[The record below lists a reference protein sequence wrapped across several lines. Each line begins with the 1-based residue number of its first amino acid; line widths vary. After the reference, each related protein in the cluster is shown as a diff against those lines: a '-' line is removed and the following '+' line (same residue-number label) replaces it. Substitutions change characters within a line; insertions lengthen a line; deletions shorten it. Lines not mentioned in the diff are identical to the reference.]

1 MSLEEDAKEQRSS
14 PNVAAAVEPAVELA
28 VESTEAAPQRRRS
41 GSKRGACEQLPF
53 NRMGDIWVQ
62 CFACCVTEQPAPK
75 RRRRID
81 RSMIGN
87 PTNFQHTAHVGS
99 GDMNVHL
106 NALQNQM
113 ASKGGYEYALPVN
126 VSIPVVD
133 VQQ

>member
-1 MSLEEDAKEQRSS
+1 MQSS
-14 PNVAAAVEPAVELA
+14 VGVAAATEPAEEV
-28 VESTEAAPQRRRS
+28 PQQQRRRS
-41 GSKRGACEQLPF
+41 GGKRVACEELAY

-81 RSMIGN
+81 RTMIGN

>member
-1 MSLEEDAKEQRSS
+1 MSLQEGDGKEQR
-14 PNVAAAVEPAVELA
+14 PPDVAVEAV
-28 VESTEAAPQRRRS
+28 VESAKAAPQCRS
-41 GSKRGACEQLPF
+41 GSKRIACRELQCD
-53 NRMGDIWVQ
+53 RMGDIWVQ
-62 CFACCVTEQPAPK
+62 CFACCMTEQPAPK

>member
-1 MSLEEDAKEQRSS
+1 MSQEDTDQR
-14 PNVAAAVEPAVELA
+14 PPAEPAEAPA
-28 VESTEAAPQRRRS
+28 VAEAEEQEAARHHRRS
-41 GSKRGACEQLPF
+41 GSKRGPCEEQPQC
-53 NRMGDIWVQ
+53 RKMGDIWVQ
-62 CFACCVTEQPAPK
+62 CFACCMTEQPAPK

>member
-1 MSLEEDAKEQRSS
+1 MAGQAEA
-14 PNVAAAVEPAVELA
+14 PAVAE
-28 VESTEAAPQRRRS
+28 EGEEEAAQRHRRS
-41 GSKRGACEQLPF
+41 GSKRGPCEEQSQCR
-53 NRMGDIWVQ
+53 RMGDIWVQ
-62 CFACCVTEQPAPK
+62 CFACCMTEQPAPK

>member
-1 MSLEEDAKEQRSS
+1 MALLHEVPECAADDVGEWRWLQSQQRQC
-14 PNVAAAVEPAVELA
+14 LQ
-28 VESTEAAPQRRRS
+28 QRRRS
-41 GSKRGACEQLPF
+41 GSKRGACEELPY

>member
-1 MSLEEDAKEQRSS
+1 M
-14 PNVAAAVEPAVELA
+14 AAEPAEA
-28 VESTEAAPQRRRS
+28 VPQQRRRS
-41 GSKRGACEQLPF
+41 GSKRGACEELPY

>member
-1 MSLEEDAKEQRSS
+1 MSQEEDGKEQRSS
-14 PNVAAAVEPAVELA
+14 SEDVAAATEPAEEV
-28 VESTEAAPQRRRS
+28 PQQQRRRS
-41 GSKRGACEQLPF
+41 GSKRVACEELAY

-81 RSMIGN
+81 RTMIGN

>member
-1 MSLEEDAKEQRSS
+1 MSQEEDGKEQRSS
-14 PNVAAAVEPAVELA
+14 SEDETAAANRPHHDWKPNKLPAY
-28 VESTEAAPQRRRS
+28 
-41 GSKRGACEQLPF
+41 GSC
-53 NRMGDIWVQ
+53 
-62 CFACCVTEQPAPK
+62 
-75 RRRRID
+75 
-81 RSMIGN
+81 
-87 PTNFQHTAHVGS
+87 GS